1 MDFKILGPLEVAD
14 EGRELELG
22 GSRQRQLLAILLLH
36 RNELVSSDR
45 LIDHLWGTE
54 PPPTAAKGLQVHI
67 SRLRKALG
75 AGGRLVTHAG
85 GYTLRAGVEDVDAAR
100 FEQLVERGRECL
112 AAGDAAEA
120 AADLR
125 EALGLWRGR
134 PLADF

>member
-45 LIDHLWGTE
+45 LIDHLWGTT
-54 PPPTAAKGLQVHI
+54 PPSAAKGLQVHV
-67 SRLRKALG
+67 SRLRNALG
-75 AGGRLVTHAG
+75 AHGTLVTHAG

-100 FEQLVERGRECL
+100 FERLIERGRVRL
-112 AAGDAAEA
+112 AAGEA
-120 AADLR
+120 TGAADDLR
-125 EALGLWRGR
+125 DALGLWRGR
-134 PLADF
+134 PLSD